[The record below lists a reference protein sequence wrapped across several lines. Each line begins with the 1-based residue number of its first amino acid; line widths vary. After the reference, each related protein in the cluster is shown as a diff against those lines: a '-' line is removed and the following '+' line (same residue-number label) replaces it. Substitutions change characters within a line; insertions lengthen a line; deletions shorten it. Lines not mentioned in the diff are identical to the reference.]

1 MRILIRNIFR
11 EENLVFP
18 SSFDILIL
26 YYYFF
31 FMTQNKVLVELLTY
45 VQGLGKPGD
54 RVSVSSA
61 QARNALIP
69 KKQAK
74 ILDEKTIES
83 MNQKAK
89 RQELERQM
97 LVEKRHEYQE
107 KLHGKELKFELRWDH
122 DKVYGSITEHEIIEK
137 IKKEYSIALEKG
149 DVHLPNKAPIKKIG
163 NHQVQIHLG
172 FDSYARLSVE
182 VASTGKNLK

>member
-1 MRILIRNIFR
+1 
-11 EENLVFP
+11 
-18 SSFDILIL
+18 
-26 YYYFF
+26 
-31 FMTQNKVLVELLTY
+31 MTQKKLLVELLTY
-45 VQGLGKPGD
+45 VPGLGKPGD
-54 RVSVSSA
+54 RVLVSSA

-83 MNQKAK
+83 MNQKEK

-97 LVEKRHEYQE
+97 LVERRHEYQE
-107 KLHGKELKFELRWDH
+107 KLHGKELKFVLRWDH

-137 IKKEYSIALEKG
+137 IKKEYNITLEKG

-163 NHQVQIHLG
+163 MHHIQVHLW
-172 FDSYARLSVE
+172 FDSYARIGIEVLSAWKE
-182 VASTGKNLK
+182 IK

>member
-1 MRILIRNIFR
+1 MKKKNKILLSFWEVLIF
-11 EENLVFP
+11 
-18 SSFDILIL
+18 SFCIITS
-26 YYYFF
+26 F

-74 ILDEKTIES
+74 ILDEKTIEA

-107 KLHGKELKFELRWDH
+107 KLHGKELKFELR
-122 DKVYGSITEHEIIEK
+122 
-137 IKKEYSIALEKG
+137 
-149 DVHLPNKAPIKKIG
+149 
-163 NHQVQIHLG
+163 
-172 FDSYARLSVE
+172 
-182 VASTGKNLK
+182 

>member
-1 MRILIRNIFR
+1 
-11 EENLVFP
+11 
-18 SSFDILIL
+18 
-26 YYYFF
+26 
-31 FMTQNKVLVELLTY
+31 MTQNKVLVELLTY

-107 KLHGKELKFELRWDH
+107 KLHGKELKFELR
-122 DKVYGSITEHEIIEK
+122 
-137 IKKEYSIALEKG
+137 
-149 DVHLPNKAPIKKIG
+149 
-163 NHQVQIHLG
+163 
-172 FDSYARLSVE
+172 
-182 VASTGKNLK
+182 